1 MITHSDFSDDVWLKS
16 RKEDERLFQLICI
29 VTFPLF
35 LLASVVARMRPERW
49 TFVPREKQMRRSLLA
64 EAAAATRSTI
74 ATAFM
79 D

>member
-1 MITHSDFSDDVWLKS
+1 MITHGDFSQDVWLKS
-16 RKEDERLFQLICI
+16 RKQDERLFQLICI

-35 LLASVVARMRPERW
+35 LLAAVVARMRPERW
-49 TFVPREKQMRRSLLA
+49 TFVPRETPMRRSVLA

-74 ATAFM
+74 AIAFM